1 MSSFFAQTKDNMRYL
16 HADMSKLSPKKRR
29 KKRKAI
35 STLWGLGLVLVQLI
49 VMLLFMFQ
57 ILKLNMIPAKYLI
70 MIGVVLVLLLLYN
83 FTTQFTSA
91 SIFGK
96 ILSVL
101 LSITMIFGFFFT
113 AKVNATLSQITNSGN
128 EGQAARAYKKL
139 NEEPFII
146 YLSGMDD
153 EGQVTLYGHND
164 VNIYVVCNPK
174 TRQILLVTTPRDA
187 YVHMAGNGGKSG
199 LDKLTHAG
207 NAGVD
212 EAMSVLE
219 NIYGI
224 AADYYVRLNFTGC
237 VNIVDALGGIT
248 VNSDV
253 DFTNGTDAWDKQF
266 HYVKGENKLNGEQ
279 TIAYVRERQ
288 AFVDGDF
295 QRGRNQE
302 AALEG
307 IINKVTSPSILLN
320 YSAVLD
326 SVSEMMLTSMPTS
339 AISTLVKDQL
349 SDTTPWNIQ
358 SYGVEAT
365 PDEKPQNGQ
374 VWGTIGMDVVRL
386 NDDSVEMA
394 VQLMNKI
401 KGGET
406 FNVDE
411 FVEQA
416 KSKTAIQQATTLA
429 DTF

>member
-29 KKRKAI
+29 KKRRAV
-35 STLWGLGLVLVQLI
+35 STLWGLGLVAVQLVI
-49 VMLLFMFQ
+49 MILFMFQ
-57 ILKLNMIPAKYLI
+57 VLKLDMVPAKYLI
-70 MIGVVLVLLLLYN
+70 MVNIILILLLLYN
-83 FTTQFTSA
+83 FTSQFTNA
-91 SIFGK
+91 NIFGK

-101 LSITMIFGFFFT
+101 LSVAMLFGFFFV
-113 AKVNATLSQITNSGN
+113 AKVNTTLSQITNSN
-128 EGQAARAYKKL
+128 VEGQVEGTYKKL

-153 EGQVTLYGHND
+153 EGEVTLYGHND

-187 YVHMAGNGGKSG
+187 FVQMTGNGGKSG

-212 EAMSVLE
+212 EAMTVLD

-224 AADYYVRLNFTGC
+224 RADYYVRLNFTGC

-248 VNSDV
+248 VNSEV
-253 DFTNGTDAWDKQF
+253 EFTNGTDAWDEQY
-266 HYVKGENKLNGEQ
+266 HYVRGENKLDGQQ

-288 AFVDGDF
+288 AFDDGDF
-295 QRGRNQE
+295 QRGKNQE

-307 IINKVTSPSILLN
+307 IINKATSPSILLN
-320 YSAVLD
+320 YGAVLD
-326 SVSEMMLTSMPTS
+326 SVSAMMLTNMPTS

-349 SDTTPWNIQ
+349 SDTTSWNIQ
-358 SYGVEAT
+358 SYSVEAT
-365 PDEKPQNGQ
+365 PYEKGQNGQ
-374 VWGTIGMDVVRL
+374 VWGIVGMDVVKL
-386 NDDSVEMA
+386 NDDSVDMA
-394 VQLMNKI
+394 IELMNKI

-416 KSKTAIQQATTLA
+416 KLTSKNPA
-429 DTF
+429 